1 MLENMLLAEDS
12 MIVGP
17 LSGFSGWEERSLI
30 RSNTVGNT
38 MFMDKTFSKY
48 IDQGIIEA
56 LLIGKANP

>member
-1 MLENMLLAEDS
+1 MFIAEDS

-38 MFMDKTFSKY
+38 MSMDKTFYKY
-48 IDQGIIEA
+48 IDQGFIEA
-56 LLIGKANP
+56 LHVGKANP